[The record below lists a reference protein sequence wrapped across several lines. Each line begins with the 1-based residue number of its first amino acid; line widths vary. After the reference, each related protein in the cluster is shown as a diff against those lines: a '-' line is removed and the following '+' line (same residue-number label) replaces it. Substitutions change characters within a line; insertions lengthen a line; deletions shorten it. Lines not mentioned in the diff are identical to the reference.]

1 MKKNPGRKE
10 RRQQIRRIRRE
21 EGRKRAKQNE
31 LEQKIR
37 ASQKR
42 QKAEPSA

>member
-10 RRQQIRRIRRE
+10 RRRLQRQARKE
-21 EGRKRAKQNE
+21 EGKRRARRNE

-37 ASQKR
+37 AQQGR
-42 QKAEPSA
+42 

>member
-10 RRQQIRRIRRE
+10 RRRLQRQARRE
-21 EGRKRAKQNE
+21 EGRQRAKKNE

-37 ASQKR
+37 AQQGR
-42 QKAEPSA
+42 